1 MCCPRNGKQVPR
13 DAKADAATVFSY
25 HCAQAWEGQTATL
38 ASPDTGQKVEAAG
51 LPALLFNL
59 AYGDVGRLSTKENIV
74 MSFPVSRQAAAPLLA
89 LTLALPSISA
99 LADPSLETVVV
110 TAARTPQRAD
120 EVIPDVTVI
129 SSDEVARAGAGS
141 VADLLR
147 RQRGI
152 EIVRNGGPGASTSV
166 YLRGANSNQV
176 VVLIDG
182 VRIGSSTTGAASWN
196 AIPLSSIDHIEIVYG
211 PLSSLYGADAIGGV
225 VQIFTKK
232 SAGTPAFSAS
242 AGGGTYGTSQ
252 VDASVH
258 GSTGGD
264 HSVSYALSSARED
277 SDGFSSTRPGSSS
290 YNKDDDGYTRNSVN
304 GRLAV
309 QLAPGHEVGAQFL
322 KSRLRAQYDSGA
334 SSYDTHSEQ
343 DIDSYA
349 VFLNDRILPNWRSS
363 LQAARSND
371 RLGSFTSA
379 AASGASQIDTRQD
392 EYTWQNT
399 FDLDGDTL
407 QVLFGH
413 RKEEVLSSSST
424 ALNRS
429 RITNS
434 VAAAYDMH
442 HGSHLLDL
450 SLRNDHSVYGG
461 KTTGAAGYG
470 YEFSKDLRATASV
483 GTSFRAPTYNELYYP
498 GYGLPTNKPEQG
510 RNAEV
515 GLRWQVAGAELQ
527 ANYYRNRLTDMIVTV
542 NPCPS
547 RTGSCAYNVNH
558 ALLEGLTMS
567 AETRLH
573 SLDLRA
579 SVDLQDPRDETT
591 GKQLARR
598 SRRHASLTAGYALDQ
613 FDLGAE
619 LQASGRRFDDA
630 ANLNRLGGYGLLNL
644 YTTWRFTRDWS
655 VLLRLDNAADKRYDL
670 ARNYGTAGRS
680 WFAALRYGIR

>member
-1 MCCPRNGKQVPR
+1 
-13 DAKADAATVFSY
+13 
-25 HCAQAWEGQTATL
+25 
-38 ASPDTGQKVEAAG
+38 
-51 LPALLFNL
+51 
-59 AYGDVGRLSTKENIV
+59 

-89 LTLALPSISA
+89 LTLTLPSISA
-99 LADPSLETVVV
+99 LADPALETVVV

-242 AGGGTYGTSQ
+242 AGGGSYGTSQ
-252 VDASVH
+252 YDASVH
-258 GSTGGD
+258 GSTGGE

-277 SDGFSSTRPGSSS
+277 SSGFSATRPGSSS

-304 GRLAV
+304 GRLAL

-334 SSYDTHSEQ
+334 ASYDTHSEQ

-392 EYTWQNT
+392 ETTWQNT

-434 VAAAYDMH
+434 VAAAYDMRR
-442 HGSHLLDL
+442 GSHLLDL
-450 SLRNDHSVYGG
+450 SLRKDHSVYGG

-470 YEFSKDLRATASV
+470 FEFSKDLRATASV

-510 RNAEV
+510 RNAEA

-527 ANYYRNRLTDMIVTV
+527 ANYYRNRLTDMLVTL
-542 NPCPS
+542 NPCPG

-573 SLDLRA
+573 GLDLRA

-619 LQASGRRFDDA
+619 LQASGSRFDDA

>member
-1 MCCPRNGKQVPR
+1 MR
-13 DAKADAATVFSY
+13 
-25 HCAQAWEGQTATL
+25 
-38 ASPDTGQKVEAAG
+38 
-51 LPALLFNL
+51 
-59 AYGDVGRLSTKENIV
+59 
-74 MSFPVSRQAAAPLLA
+74 FPVSRHAAAPLLA
-89 LTLALPSISA
+89 FTLASPSISA
-99 LADPSLETVVV
+99 LADPAIESVVV

-120 EVIPDVTVI
+120 EVIPDTTVI
-129 SSDEVARAGAGS
+129 GSEEIARAGAGS

-152 EIVRNGGPGASTSV
+152 EIARNGGPGASTSV
-166 YLRGANSNQV
+166 YLRGANSNQI

-196 AIPLSSIDHIEIVYG
+196 AIPLSTIDHIEIVYG

-232 SAGTPAFSAS
+232 SAGKPAFSAG
-242 AGGGTYGTSQ
+242 AGAGSYGTSAY
-252 VDASVH
+252 DAGVH
-258 GSTGGD
+258 GATGGD
-264 HSVSYALSSARED
+264 HSVSYALSGAHEEAS
-277 SDGFSSTRPGSSS
+277 GFSATRPGAFG
-290 YNKDDDGYTRNSVN
+290 YNPDDDGYTRNSVN
-304 GRLAV
+304 GRLTV
-309 QLAPGHEVGAQFL
+309 QLAPGIDVGAQFL

-334 SSYDTHSEQ
+334 SSYDTHNEQ

-349 VFLNDRILPNWRSS
+349 VFLNGRILPNWRSS

-371 RLGSFTSA
+371 KLGSFTST
-379 AASGASQIDTRQD
+379 AASGTSQIDTRQD
-392 EYTWQNT
+392 ELTWQNT
-399 FDLDGDTL
+399 IDLGSDTL

-413 RKEEVLSSSST
+413 RKEQVLSSSSA

-429 RITNS
+429 RVTNS
-434 VAAAYDMH
+434 VAAAYDLRR
-442 HGSHLLDL
+442 GSHLLDL
-450 SLRNDHSVYGG
+450 SLRNDHSIYGA

-470 YEFSKDLRATASV
+470 YEFSRDLRATASV

-498 GYGLPTNKPEQG
+498 GYGLVTNKPEQG

-515 GLRWQVAGAELQ
+515 GIRYRIAGAELQ

-567 AETRLH
+567 ADTHVRD
-573 SLDLRA
+573 LDLRA
-579 SVDLQDPRDETT
+579 SVDLQDPRDEST

-598 SRRHASLTAGYALDQ
+598 SRRHASLAADYTVDRLG
-613 FDLGAE
+613 LGAE
-619 LQASGRRFDDA
+619 LQASSSRFDDA
-630 ANLNRLGGYGLLNL
+630 ANANRLGGYGLLNL
-644 YTTWRFTRDWS
+644 YTTWRFMPDWS
-655 VLLRLDNAADKRYDL
+655 LLLRLDNTLDKRHDL

-680 WFAALRYGIR
+680 WFAALRYGTR